1 MRHRDF
7 HRACLEFDWGWRA
20 SVDPQVCAEGAQRE
34 HELRTIAAETKA
46 LKEIL
51 AKAEAQYWQR
61 EIANVREV
69 YP

>member
-1 MRHRDF
+1 MKHQEF

-20 SVDPQVCAEGAQRE
+20 SEDPQVCAEGSQRE

-46 LKEIL
+46 LRKIL

-61 EIANVREV
+61 EILKVREV
-69 YP
+69 HP